1 MIKKIIK
8 IFRIPEQT
16 IAIVPFLFG
25 ALDSH
30 FYNLT
35 TLLILGIGL
44 FLLSVSFFVIN
55 EYVDSFDTDQSNIR
69 KEKTFN
75 FLKNKKLIFG
85 IYAILTIVG
94 SAIFIYYKLY
104 LPLLLILFF
113 GNFYSVPP
121 LRFKSRFPWD
131 MIAPMIAWGVPYSL
145 AYSLQG
151 LPYNA
156 MLNVGSISFALFGI
170 PMQGIH
176 YLADAESDKKAGI
189 SNFCTVMGYRN
200 FLRLI
205 DKIAIGGLLGFVYLV
220 YRNEQW
226 WYYPVILASIYELL
240 IIGYARAAIYFPS
253 FSKLQSIANRSYAKG
268 IKVFLL
274 IVIFQIWALLKISGR
289 I

>member
-1 MIKKIIK
+1 MIKKILK
-8 IFRIPEQT
+8 IFRLPEQT

-30 FYNLT
+30 FYNLQ

-44 FLLSVSFFVIN
+44 ILLSVSFFVIN
-55 EYVDSFDTDQSNIR
+55 EYVDSFDTDRSNIR
-69 KEKTFN
+69 KENTFN
-75 FLKNKKLIFG
+75 FLANRKLIFG
-85 IYAILTIVG
+85 LFTILTIAG

-151 LPYNA
+151 LPYA
-156 MLNVGSISFALFGI
+156 SMLNVGAISFALFGI

-176 YLADAESDKKAGI
+176 YLADGEADKKAGV

-205 DKIAIGGLLGFVYLV
+205 DKIAIGALLGFVYLV

-226 WYYPVILASIYELL
+226 WYYPVILAGIYELL
-240 IIGYARAAIYFPS
+240 IIGYARAAIYFPN
-253 FSKLQSIANRSYAKG
+253 FSKLHSIANRSYAKG

-274 IVIFQIWALLKISGR
+274 IVIFQIWVILKISGK